1 MVVMI
6 LPSYVSFGH
15 DKCPFQ
21 IICLTDKLKLDTSK
35 KLCYNDTIKRKEVL
49 TMTTK
54 CYFLDNSN
62 AAARAV
68 DYLANLIPCFIRGL
82 FVAKDGS
89 LTVTI
94 EARNEDLATVERI
107 LAPYV

>member
-1 MVVMI
+1 M
-6 LPSYVSFGH
+6 
-15 DKCPFQ
+15 
-21 IICLTDKLKLDTSK
+21 
-35 KLCYNDTIKRKEVL
+35 KEVP

-54 CYFLDNSN
+54 CYFLDNSD

-68 DYLANLIPCFIRGL
+68 DYLAKVIPCFIREL
-82 FVAKDGS
+82 FITKDG

-94 EARNEDLATVERI
+94 EARNEDLATVERV